1 MNTPIT
7 VNYRDHVI
15 SYDLDSNEWTCDAFV
30 HNRGSPSLLLAQGRI
45 DKLLDPPADKPKF
58 EKVSAWYNDH
68 WKGWT
73 KITITSKTEDGCFA
87 TINGKRTKI
96 RSYEVGKM
104 HADTPANVALI
115 EEIKRL
121 DEEREALAA
130 KIKDTTKKLEV
141 VKL

>member
-58 EKVSAWYNDH
+58 EKVSAWYKDH
-68 WKGWT
+68 WKGWIN
-73 KITITSKTEDGCFA
+73 ITITSKTEDGCWV
-87 TINGKRTKI
+87 TKGKDREKL
-96 RSYEVGKM
+96 RSHSMDRLYT
-104 HADTPANVALI
+104 DTPANVALI

-121 DEEREALAA
+121 DEERGALGV
-130 KIKDTTKKLEV
+130 KINDATEKLEV

>member
-1 MNTPIT
+1 MSTPIT

-15 SYDLDSNEWTCDAFV
+15 SYDLDSNEWTCDAFA

-45 DKLLDPPADKPKF
+45 DKLLDPPAGKPKF

-68 WKGWT
+68 WKGW
-73 KITITSKTEDGCFA
+73 INFTITSKTEDGCWV
-87 TINGKRTKI
+87 TKGKDREKL
-96 RSYEVGKM
+96 RSHNMGRLYT
-104 HADTPANVALI
+104 DTPANVALI

-121 DEEREALAA
+121 DEERGALGA
-130 KIKDTTKKLEV
+130 KINDATEKLEV

>member
-68 WKGWT
+68 WKGWINT
-73 KITITSKTEDGCFA
+73 TITSKTEDGCWV
-87 TINGKRTKI
+87 TKGKDREKL
-96 RSYEVGKM
+96 RSHNMNRLYT
-104 HADTPANVALI
+104 DTPANVALI